1 MAAQRLKDLSAG
13 ARRYLRRGALVVPF
27 IVGPFLVR
35 LAIGPVSS
43 ALAAAMMAVSPDAP
57 PPVVRSA
64 APDDGDAPSSSRDA
78 PDESVGGEGRRRVAR
93 RSIAPRAH
101 ASAAHADAP
110 SADAG
115 KAPSSPLVDAAPKG
129 TIVVAASAVAKAIE
143 KKDVGARN
151 AKGPDGKPLGARIH
165 GVSRYHT
172 GLQDGDVV
180 VFVGGVRTKTTDAM
194 VDAAT
199 KALAA
204 GATKLRGRILRG
216 DDVWDVVLELP
227 PR

>member
-1 MAAQRLKDLSAG
+1 MG
-13 ARRYLRRGALVVPF
+13 ARRNLRRGALVVPF

-35 LAIGPVSS
+35 LAIGPVSD
-43 ALAAAMMAVSPDAP
+43 ALAGAMNVVAPDAP
-57 PPVVRSA
+57 PPVVSSA
-64 APDDGDAPSSSRDA
+64 PADEPSEPPRDGHG
-78 PDESVGGEGRRRVAR
+78 ENIGGEGRRRVAR
-93 RSIAPRAH
+93 RSQAPRAP
-101 ASAAHADAP
+101 ASTSRAGATDAGHAP
-110 SADAG
+110 SAPA
-115 KAPSSPLVDAAPKG
+115 VDAAPKG

-180 VFVGGVRTKTTDAM
+180 VSVGGVRTETTDAM
-194 VDAAT
+194 VEAAT
-199 KALAA
+199 KSLAA
-204 GATKLRGRILRG
+204 GATKLTGRILRG
-216 DDVWDVVLELP
+216 EDVWNVVLELP